1 MREGRRCAPC
11 GAPAVLLVVG
21 ILLGLT
27 GCEATQ
33 DLPPTQAS
41 SAHFRYHARKAA
53 DVQADILDR
62 LERNRADFYQYM
74 GLSGD
79 SITDYYYFTDPD
91 DLAKNGPCSLP
102 QSDCTLGRSAFASV
116 PFHEH
121 ELIHSYMY
129 SVGAPSAPV
138 LEGMAESV
146 GCTRSASANSKAA
159 EPDWRRVI
167 QDWPSA
173 DLTLY
178 ASDERFVTYLLG
190 QFTVPQTVKY
200 YGADRFTLD
209 PDTFALNFKAVWNVS
224 LDSVWSAAVGS
235 GAPEAVLPICPCAI
249 DPITSG
255 GGETSLVHP
264 NAAEYRPISAADGP
278 LTIDLSTNG
287 YINVQNCVRDTPSM
301 QVLQQN
307 LSSRSTIVMQPD
319 QDRYFLTF
327 ESQATDAFTA
337 SHDLALQST
346 CAGLSTFAAV
356 TRASQLGLAAPRSG
370 GPSWYIM
377 ISTAGPVT
385 AQRSDGGTGN
395 LALCTDCSLT
405 NCQPLSSFSATASVA
420 DGAVLQF
427 TPDSSG
433 STRGLDTASVVFY

>member
-1 MREGRRCAPC
+1 MRAAGAPPC

-102 QSDCTLGRSAFASV
+102 QSDSHARVAVHCASG

-146 GCTRSASANSKAA
+146 GCTHSPAPTAKRPSRIGGASSKTG
-159 EPDWRRVI
+159 RR
-167 QDWPSA
+167 P
-173 DLTLY
+173 T
-178 ASDERFVTYLLG
+178 
-190 QFTVPQTVKY
+190 
-200 YGADRFTLD
+200 
-209 PDTFALNFKAVWNVS
+209 
-224 LDSVWSAAVGS
+224 
-235 GAPEAVLPICPCAI
+235 
-249 DPITSG
+249 
-255 GGETSLVHP
+255 
-264 NAAEYRPISAADGP
+264 
-278 LTIDLSTNG
+278 
-287 YINVQNCVRDTPSM
+287 
-301 QVLQQN
+301 
-307 LSSRSTIVMQPD
+307 
-319 QDRYFLTF
+319 
-327 ESQATDAFTA
+327 
-337 SHDLALQST
+337 
-346 CAGLSTFAAV
+346 
-356 TRASQLGLAAPRSG
+356 
-370 GPSWYIM
+370 
-377 ISTAGPVT
+377 
-385 AQRSDGGTGN
+385 
-395 LALCTDCSLT
+395 
-405 NCQPLSSFSATASVA
+405 
-420 DGAVLQF
+420 
-427 TPDSSG
+427 
-433 STRGLDTASVVFY
+433 